1 MDLFNSLV
9 RKNEELI
16 SYDFNLTRLQH
27 IVIEHLVMS
36 FQLSESS
43 FFNDSEL
50 FKDLCLAFKGNILI
64 TRQPFTWVP
73 VIESKLL

>member
-1 MDLFNSLV
+1 VDLFNSLV

-50 FKDLCLAFKGNILI
+50 FKDLCLAF
-64 TRQPFTWVP
+64 
-73 VIESKLL
+73 